1 MVGMIGSRLV
11 LIGAAALVIGA
22 CTAQEAVPEATG
34 PAATVATT
42 TTSTVPAT
50 TAAPDTV
57 PDTSLAETTTT
68 SSTTTIAP
76 TTTAA
81 APSGQ
86 PTSSSTEFFAGGDPD
101 GWLYLGRWTGNDWE
115 SERNEDQELVE
126 PTADSGD
133 GVVIHELDINP
144 IDGTV
149 GAAGSPCSDDRS
161 GPVISPNPRAPQTPG
176 FGYRSLA
183 FSADWSTQPRTI
195 ALVDADIAEYVAAG
209 VAAFDDT
216 GVDTSSG
223 TIEQLVVADLDG
235 DGDTE
240 SIVAF
245 DGDTFS
251 ALLIIDADSGR
262 AITVARDNEAVPEAP
277 DADEPGATTTV
288 TTAPAPS
295 STYRT
300 LAVADVNGDG
310 LMEVIVHS
318 WVGDD
323 ATVAVNTYDGTEVE
337 AVLTT
342 SC

>member
-1 MVGMIGSRLV
+1 MVTMFGSRLV
-11 LIGAAALVIGA
+11 LIGAAALLIGA
-22 CTAQEAVPEATG
+22 CTEQEAVPEATG
-34 PAATVATT
+34 PAVTVAPTT
-42 TTSTVPAT
+42 TTTVPAT
-50 TAAPDTV
+50 TVADTV
-57 PDTSLAETTTT
+57 VPETIAVETTTP

-86 PTSSSTEFFAGGDPD
+86 PTSSSTEFFAGGDSD

-115 SERNEDQELVE
+115 TERDEEQALVE

-133 GVVIHELDINP
+133 SLVIHELDIDP
-144 IDGTV
+144 IDGVV
-149 GAAGSPCSDDRS
+149 GAPGTPCSDDRV
-161 GPVISPNPRAPQTPG
+161 GPVISPNPRAPEDPG

-183 FSADWSTQPRTI
+183 FAADWSTQPRTI
-195 ALVDADIAEYVAAG
+195 AAVDADIPAYVAAG
-209 VAAFDDT
+209 VASFDGT
-216 GVDTSSG
+216 GVDASDG
-223 TIEQLVVADLDG
+223 DIEQLVVADLDG

-245 DGDTFS
+245 GGDGFS
-251 ALLIIDADSGR
+251 TLLIIDANSGQ
-262 AITVARDNEAVPEAP
+262 AITVARDTEVVPASP
-277 DADEPGATTTV
+277 DGDDPEATTTAAP
-288 TTAPAPS
+288 TPAPS
-295 STYRT
+295 SSYRT

-323 ATVAVNTYDGTEVE
+323 ASVAVNTYDGTDVE
-337 AVLTT
+337 AVLTA